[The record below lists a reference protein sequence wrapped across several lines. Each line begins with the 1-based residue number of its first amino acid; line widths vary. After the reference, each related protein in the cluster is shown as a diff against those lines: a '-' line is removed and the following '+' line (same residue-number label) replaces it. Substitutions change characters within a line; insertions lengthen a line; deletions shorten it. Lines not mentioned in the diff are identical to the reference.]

1 MLLLLLLSLTN
12 FTRARQTIW
21 IILIEG
27 KRLKTLLFGCCFNGI
42 RQAQLLDS
50 STRHDDATRGH
61 GTTQHDNTRHGTT
74 RMRLATGNGQR
85 ATGDRQLGRKTGP
98 GRQHKIS
105 PSTHS
110 HTDTHTQH
118 TPARWYVE
126 EGVGGRRV
134 ARTHTARAR
143 NNERNSTLFS
153 RAAGGEF
160 FYDTAT
166 PLVDW
171 LSHLLACS
179 LTCSLSLVLTLSL
192 SQSQLFVLF
201 PSSFCVVV
209 GFSPSVSA
217 SACGSPAVSAP
228 RSLFHHRRWPS
239 MRFSYWM
246 KIHFSHCLCLT
257 AHAFYSSC
265 SSRPSL

>member
-1 MLLLLLLSLTN
+1 M
-12 FTRARQTIW
+12 
-21 IILIEG
+21 IEG

-166 PLVDW
+166 PLVD
-171 LSHLLACS
+171 
-179 LTCSLSLVLTLSL
+179 
-192 SQSQLFVLF
+192 
-201 PSSFCVVV
+201 
-209 GFSPSVSA
+209 
-217 SACGSPAVSAP
+217 
-228 RSLFHHRRWPS
+228 
-239 MRFSYWM
+239 
-246 KIHFSHCLCLT
+246 
-257 AHAFYSSC
+257 
-265 SSRPSL
+265 